1 MRGQDNGTTRTTKK
15 QDDEVIGLVIM
26 HFHVAIY
33 IYFAFRFVVL
43 FVGTAF
49 KRI

>member
-33 IYFAFRFVVL
+33 FAFRFVVL